1 MEILISVI
9 FLNFKSLKDHIILN
23 FIFFLFPLREIIME
37 IKRLKNEINE
47 KVILLNPKLFI
58 NKYFD
63 DIINQL
69 DIRTTK
75 YEIKEQEKSSKR
87 FKLNNKDSID
97 SKAKSSE
104 NVDRIND
111 WRQLIVDE
119 LKQAEFN
126 IKTFD

>member
-1 MEILISVI
+1 
-9 FLNFKSLKDHIILN
+9 
-23 FIFFLFPLREIIME
+23 ME

-63 DIINQL
+63 DIINEL
-69 DIRTTK
+69 DIRTTE

-87 FKLNNKDSID
+87 FKLNSKDSID

-126 IKTFD
+126 IKIFD

>member
-1 MEILISVI
+1 
-9 FLNFKSLKDHIILN
+9 
-23 FIFFLFPLREIIME
+23 ME
-37 IKRLKNEINE
+37 IKRLKNEINDL
-47 KVILLNPKLFI
+47 KLILLNPKLFI

-69 DIRTTK
+69 DIRTTE

-87 FKLNNKDSID
+87 FKLNSKDSID

-126 IKTFD
+126 IKIFD